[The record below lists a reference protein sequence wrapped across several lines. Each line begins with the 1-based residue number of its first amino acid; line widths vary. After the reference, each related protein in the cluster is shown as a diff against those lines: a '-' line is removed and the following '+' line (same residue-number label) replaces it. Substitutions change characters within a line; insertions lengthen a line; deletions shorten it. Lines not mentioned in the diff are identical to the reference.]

1 MAWTD
6 FDARADA
13 AIRVRNVALLLRQA
27 HQIATQLR
35 DAKAL
40 YAAGT
45 DPVFNA
51 VFDRLINTPGDRTEA
66 GGMIDQLTALC
77 VTDWEAAHAAL
88 LGLTP

>member
-6 FDARADA
+6 FDARVNAVD
-13 AIRVRNVALLLRQA
+13 RVRNIRHMLQQVRTIALV
-27 HQIATQLR
+27 LR

-45 DPVFNA
+45 DPTFNA
-51 VFDRLINTPGDRTEA
+51 VFNQLINTPGDRTEA

-77 VTDWEAAHAAL
+77 VTDWEANHPEL